1 MNDTMNE
8 RDYVNPVDI
17 HRTYIQKVKISG
29 NIYKRKN
36 KFNNNHKY

>member
-17 HRTYIQKVKISG
+17 HRTYIEKS
-29 NIYKRKN
+29 KN
-36 KFNNNHKY
+36 KWEYIQTEK